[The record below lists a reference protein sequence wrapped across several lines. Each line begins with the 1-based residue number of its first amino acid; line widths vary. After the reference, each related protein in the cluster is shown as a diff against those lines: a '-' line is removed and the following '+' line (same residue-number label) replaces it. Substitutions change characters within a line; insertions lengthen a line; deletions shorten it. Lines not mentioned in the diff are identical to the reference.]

1 MTYTVKITRPNE
13 TIIYQRVTPEELAQI
28 IQRDAMHIIAYAL
41 NDAR

>member
-13 TIIYQRVTPEELAQI
+13 TIIYRRVTPDELQYI
-28 IQRDAMHIIAYAL
+28 IQRDAIHVITYAL